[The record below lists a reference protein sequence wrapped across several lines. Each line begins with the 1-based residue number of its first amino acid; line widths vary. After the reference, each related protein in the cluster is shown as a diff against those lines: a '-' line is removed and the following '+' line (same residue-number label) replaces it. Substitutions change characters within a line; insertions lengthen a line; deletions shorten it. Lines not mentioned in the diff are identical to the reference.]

1 MTLFFFFKQKTAYE
15 MLRSLVGSEMC
26 IRDRSIGAEGS
37 YNEYEIATEVVNKY
51 IRIIEFYQESEKG
64 EEQVKLARKEI
75 LPAKELLHE
84 MTFVLNIDFKSYKEN
99 PVIDDILQDV
109 TIDIEDPKIQRR
121 LERLKRQK
129 IKDLFEIKGQI
140 YNFQV
145 FKWAVDDY
153 FKRKEKEQKAQEE
166 QNKAN
171 QAAAAGQEKAGKSL
185 FRNMFTA
192 EFGLQ
197 LVVVGLL
204 LAAFYVFNRNSS
216 LLNGILFRSGK

>member
-197 LVVVGLL
+197 LVVVGPVSYTHLTL
-204 LAAFYVFNRNSS
+204 PTIYSV
-216 LLNGILFRSGK
+216 